1 MIERKVYLTRIQTA
15 LRRSRITA
23 LLGPRQSG
31 KTTLAQVI
39 AGNTPSTFFD
49 LEFEPDRQALANP
62 YLAMEHLEGLI
73 VIDEIQ
79 RAPELFNVLRVL
91 SDRPDMR
98 ARWLILG
105 SASPGI
111 VRDASETLA
120 GRIEYIELSGFD
132 ISETGADSW
141 NDLWLRGGLPRS
153 FLADSLEDSQ
163 VWREDFIRT
172 FLERDIPA
180 LGLRLPAPAMRR
192 VWVMLAHQQGQVLN
206 CSRIGRSIGV
216 SDKTVRHYL
225 DILTGA
231 FMIRQ
236 LQPWYENVGKRQVKS
251 PKIYLRD
258 SGILHR
264 LLTITNRK
272 DLLSHPAAGASWE
285 GFVIEQLLRSIPEG
299 DKYFWATQSGAEID
313 LVLKIHGKSVG
324 FEAKF
329 SEHPTST
336 RSVYNA
342 IESLN
347 LEHVWM
353 IHPGKRSYRINE
365 KTTALPLSMIESLS
379 F

>member
-1 MIERKVYLTRIQTA
+1 MIKRNKYLNRIQTA

-31 KTTLAQVI
+31 KTTLARII
-39 AGNTPSTFFD
+39 AETVPSHFFD
-49 LEFEPDRQALANP
+49 MEYEPDRQAFQNP

-79 RAPELFNVLRVL
+79 LRPELFSVLRVL
-91 SDRPDMR
+91 SDRPDSK

-105 SASPGI
+105 SASPDI
-111 VRDASETLA
+111 VKDTSETLA
-120 GRIEYIELSGFD
+120 GRVEYIELSGFD
-132 ISETGADSW
+132 INETNHDNWS
-141 NDLWLRGGLPRS
+141 DLWLKGGFPRS
-153 FLADSLEDSQ
+153 YLAESIEDSHA
-163 VWREDFIRT
+163 WREDFVRT

-192 VWVMLAHQQGQVLN
+192 VWVMLAHQHGQILN

-231 FMIRQ
+231 FMVRQ
-236 LQPWYENVGKRQVKS
+236 LHPWYENVGKRQVKS
-251 PKIYLRD
+251 PKIYIRD

-264 LLTITNRK
+264 LLTIATLK
-272 DLLSHPAAGASWE
+272 DLLSNPAVGSSWE
-285 GFVIEQLLRSIPEG
+285 GFVIEQVIRTIPDG

-313 LVLKIHGKSVG
+313 LVIRIHGKSFG
-324 FEAKF
+324 LEAKF
-329 SEHPTST
+329 SENPTST
-336 RSVYNA
+336 RSVYSA
-342 IESLN
+342 IETLN
-347 LEHVWM
+347 LEHVW
-353 IHPGKRSYRINE
+353 IVHPGKNKYIINE
-365 KTTALPLSMIESLS
+365 KTTALPLSMIKILP